1 MRGRVGFSR
10 QVWVTPIYDVVS
22 WAIAVLFAS
31 FLRYQVASNMR
42 LHWRDVLIG
51 MGVCVISQLLVGAV
65 FIYRHRWRIGSF
77 EEVVTV
83 AFVVISVGV
92 ILGIVSAVF
101 IRSGVSYGAVVAA
114 TLFAL
119 VLVLGGRAMYR
130 LIAVATGMRPSDV
143 SSNRAIVF
151 GAGDAGV
158 QVIEALL
165 ASERPPFLPVV
176 LLDDNPSKHHLR
188 IRSLSVV
195 GNRDDIGK
203 VAERFKATMLV
214 IAIANVGAVDILEV
228 AQRAKVAGLEV
239 RILPPLSEM
248 FAGKVR
254 VGDIR
259 SLTVEDLMGRREI
272 DTNVEEIGGYLK
284 DRRVLVTGAGGSIG
298 SELCR
303 QITRF
308 APSSLIMLERD
319 ESALH
324 EVQLAIEG
332 RALLNTRNL
341 VVCDIR
347 DAEALNRVFDEHRPD
362 VVFHAAALKHLSLL
376 EMWPAEALKTNVW
389 GSINVL
395 EACHDHGVGIFVNI
409 STDKAADPISVLG
422 YSKRLAERL
431 TASYHDGEFISVRF
445 GNVLNSRGSFLPA
458 FRKQAAFGGPIT
470 ITDPD
475 VTRYVMTISEA
486 VQLTLQAAARG
497 KSGEVLVLEMG
508 QPVRI
513 TEVARQIVEELKTPI
528 EIVFTGL
535 RPGEKLHES
544 LFGVGDADP
553 RRVHP
558 SITSCSVPPISVS
571 NCWSIEADASP
582 ELVKGALKVLCLADS
597 SELELVDEE
606 YY

>member
-1 MRGRVGFSR
+1 
-10 QVWVTPIYDVVS
+10 VTPIYDVVS
-22 WAIAVLFAS
+22 WAVAILFAS
-31 FLRYQVASNMR
+31 FLRYQVASNMKV
-42 LHWRDVLIG
+42 HWRDVLIG
-51 MGVCVISQLLVGAV
+51 IGVCVISQLLVGAI

-83 AFVVISVGV
+83 ATVVISVGV
-92 ILGIVSAVF
+92 ILGAVSTVF
-101 IRSGVSYGAVVAA
+101 IRSGVSYGAVIAA
-114 TLFAL
+114 TLCAL
-119 VLVLGGRAMYR
+119 VLALGGRAMYR
-130 LIAVATGMRPSDV
+130 LISVATGMRPSDV
-143 SSNRAIVF
+143 SSDRAIVF
-151 GAGDAGV
+151 GAGEAGI

-165 ASERPPFLPVV
+165 ASETTPFLPVV
-176 LLDDNPSKHHLR
+176 LLDDDPSKRHLR

-214 IAIANVGAVDILEV
+214 IAIANVDAVDILEV
-228 AQRAKVAGLEV
+228 AERARDAGLEV

-248 FAGKVR
+248 FAGKVQ

-272 DTNVEEIGGYLK
+272 DTNVEEIGDYLK
-284 DRRVLVTGAGGSIG
+284 DKRVLVTGAGGSIG

-308 APSSLIMLERD
+308 APASLIMLERD

-332 RALLNTRNL
+332 RALLDTRNL

-395 EACHDHGVGIFVNI
+395 EASHNHGVEIFVNI

-431 TASYHDGEFISVRF
+431 TASYHDRAFISVRF

-458 FRKQAAFGGPIT
+458 FRKQAAVGGPIT
-470 ITDPD
+470 VTDPD

-513 TEVARQIVEELKTPI
+513 TDVAKQIVEELETPI

-544 LFGVGDADP
+544 LFGVGDANP
-553 RRVHP
+553 REIHS
-558 SITSCSVPPISVS
+558 SITSCSVPPIPAAV
-571 NCWSIEADASP
+571 CWCIEANASP
-582 ELVKGALKVLCLADS
+582 ERVKEALKTLSLTESSPPVQLA
-597 SELELVDEE
+597 
-606 YY
+606 YF

>member
-1 MRGRVGFSR
+1 MRGIISIPR

-22 WAIAVLFAS
+22 WVIAILFAS
-31 FLRYQVASNMR
+31 FLRYRVASNMTV
-42 LHWRDVLIG
+42 HWRYVLIG
-51 MGVCVISQLLVGAV
+51 IGVCVISQLLVGAI

-83 AFVVISVGV
+83 AAVVISVGA
-92 ILGIVSAVF
+92 ILGIASALF
-101 IRSGVSYGAVVAA
+101 IRSGVSYGAVMVA
-114 TLFAL
+114 TLCAL
-119 VLVLGGRAMYR
+119 VLALGGRAMYR
-130 LIAVATGMRPSDV
+130 LISVATGMRPSDV

-151 GAGDAGV
+151 GAGDAGIK
-158 QVIEALL
+158 VIEALL
-165 ASERPPFLPVV
+165 ASKTPPFLPVA

-332 RALLNTRNL
+332 RALLDTRNL

-347 DAEALNRVFDEHRPD
+347 DAEALNRVFDEHHPD

-395 EACHDHGVGIFVNI
+395 EACHDHGVEIFVNI

-513 TEVARQIVEELKTPI
+513 IDVAKQIVEELETPV

-553 RRVHP
+553 RKIHS
-558 SITSCSVPPISVS
+558 SITSCSVPPIPAAA
-571 NCWSIEADASP
+571 CWLIEANASP
-582 ELVKGALKVLCLADS
+582 ERVKEAMKTLSLTES
-597 SELELVDEE
+597 SPPVQV
-606 YY
+606 

>member
-1 MRGRVGFSR
+1 
-10 QVWVTPIYDVVS
+10 VTPIYDVVS
-22 WAIAVLFAS
+22 WAIAILFAS
-31 FLRYQVASNMR
+31 FLRYRVASNMTV
-42 LHWRDVLIG
+42 HWRYVLIG
-51 MGVCVISQLLVGAV
+51 IGVCVISQLLVGAI

-83 AFVVISVGV
+83 AAVVVSVGV

-101 IRSGVSYGAVVAA
+101 IRSGVSYGAVIAA

-119 VLVLGGRAMYR
+119 VLALSGRATYR
-130 LIAVATGMRPSDV
+130 LVTVATGMGPSNV
-143 SSNRAIVF
+143 SSDRAIVF
-151 GAGDAGV
+151 GAGDAGI

-165 ASERPPFLPVV
+165 ASETPPFLPVV
-176 LLDDNPSKHHLR
+176 LLDDDPSKRHLR

-214 IAIANVGAVDILEV
+214 IAIANVDAVDILEV
-228 AQRAKVAGLEV
+228 AERARDAGLEV

-272 DTNVEEIGGYLK
+272 DTNVEEIGDYLK
-284 DRRVLVTGAGGSIG
+284 DKRVLVTGAGGSIG

-308 APSSLIMLERD
+308 SPASLIMLERD

-332 RALLNTRNL
+332 RALLDTRNL

-395 EACHDHGVGIFVNI
+395 EASHNHGVEIFVNI

-431 TASYHDGEFISVRF
+431 TASYHDGAFISVRF

-458 FRKQAAFGGPIT
+458 FRKQVAVGGPIT
-470 ITDPD
+470 VTDPR
-475 VTRYVMTISEA
+475 VTRFIMTISEA
-486 VQLTLQAAARG
+486 VQLTLQAAACG
-497 KSGEVLVLEMG
+497 KGGEVLVLEMG

-513 TEVARQIVEELKTPI
+513 TDVAKQLVEELATPI

-553 RRVHP
+553 RMIHS
-558 SITSCSVPPISVS
+558 SITSCSVPPIPAAI
-571 NCWSIEADASP
+571 CWRIDANASP
-582 ELVKGALKVLCLADS
+582 EQVKEAMKTLNLTESNPPEQLAY
-597 SELELVDEE
+597 L
-606 YY
+606 

>member
-1 MRGRVGFSR
+1 MYLRSGDSVKIPR
-10 QVWVTPIYDVVS
+10 QVWMAPIYDVVS
-22 WAIAVLFAS
+22 WAIAILFAS
-31 FLRYQVASNMR
+31 YLRYQVVSNQMV
-42 LHWRDVLIG
+42 LWRDVLVG
-51 MGVCVISQLLVGAV
+51 VGVCVIFQLVLGTR
-65 FIYRHRWRIGSF
+65 FIYRNRWRIGSF
-77 EEVVTV
+77 EEEVTV
-83 AFVVISVGV
+83 AVVIIAVGMALT
-92 ILGIVSAVF
+92 ITSAVS
-101 IRSGVSYGAVVAA
+101 IRPGVSFGTDIAT

-119 VLVLGGRAMYR
+119 VLALGGRATYR
-130 LIAVATGMRPSDV
+130 LMTIATGIRPSRPTSD
-143 SSNRAIVF
+143 RAIVF
-151 GAGDAGV
+151 GAGEAGI

-165 ASERPPFLPVV
+165 TTDAPPFLPVV
-176 LLDDNPSKHHLR
+176 LLDDDPAKRNLR

-203 VAERFKATMLV
+203 VAERFRATMLL
-214 IAIANVGAVDILEV
+214 IAVANVNAVDILEV
-228 AQRAKVAGLEV
+228 AERAREAGLEV

-272 DTNVEEIGGYLK
+272 DTNVEEIGDYLK

-308 APSSLIMLERD
+308 TPSSLIMLDRD

-324 EVQLAIEG
+324 EAQLAIEG
-332 RALLNTRNL
+332 RALLDTRNL

-395 EACHDHGVGIFVNI
+395 EASHIHGVGIFVNI

-431 TASYHDGEFISVRF
+431 TASYHDGAFISVRF
-445 GNVLNSRGSFLPA
+445 GNVLTVAVRFSRP
-458 FRKQAAFGGPIT
+458 
-470 ITDPD
+470 
-475 VTRYVMTISEA
+475 SESRR
-486 VQLTLQAAARG
+486 L
-497 KSGEVLVLEMG
+497 SEV
-508 QPVRI
+508 R
-513 TEVARQIVEELKTPI
+513 
-528 EIVFTGL
+528 
-535 RPGEKLHES
+535 
-544 LFGVGDADP
+544 
-553 RRVHP
+553 
-558 SITSCSVPPISVS
+558 
-571 NCWSIEADASP
+571 SP
-582 ELVKGALKVLCLADS
+582 
-597 SELELVDEE
+597 
-606 YY
+606 

>member
-1 MRGRVGFSR
+1 MQGRVSSPR
-10 QVWVTPIYDVVS
+10 QVWVTPIYDAVS
-22 WAIAVLFAS
+22 WAIAILFAS
-31 FLRYQVASNMR
+31 FMRYQVASNMTV
-42 LHWRDVLIG
+42 HWRYVLIG
-51 MGVCVISQLLVGAV
+51 IGVCVISQLLVGAI

-83 AFVVISVGV
+83 AAVVVSVGV
-92 ILGIVSAVF
+92 VLGIVSAVS

-114 TLFAL
+114 TLCAL
-119 VLVLGGRAMYR
+119 VLALGGRATYR
-130 LIAVATGMRPSDV
+130 LISVATGMRPSNV
-143 SSNRAIVF
+143 SKDRAIVF
-151 GAGDAGV
+151 GAGDAGI

-165 ASERPPFLPVV
+165 ANETPPFLPVV
-176 LLDDNPSKHHLR
+176 LLDDDPSKRHLR

-203 VAERFKATMLV
+203 VAERFNATMLV
-214 IAIANVGAVDILEV
+214 IAITNVDAVDILEV
-228 AQRAKVAGLEV
+228 AERARDAGLEV

-272 DTNVEEIGGYLK
+272 DTNVAEIGDYLK
-284 DRRVLVTGAGGSIG
+284 DKRVLVTGAGGSIG

-308 APSSLIMLERD
+308 SPASLIMLERD

-332 RALLNTRNL
+332 RALLDTRNL

-395 EACHDHGVGIFVNI
+395 EASHNHGVEIFVNI

-422 YSKRLAERL
+422 YSKRLAERV
-431 TASYHDGEFISVRF
+431 TASFRNGEFVSVRF
-445 GNVLNSRGSFLPA
+445 GNVLGSRGSFLPT
-458 FRKQAAFGGPIT
+458 FRKQVSNGGPIT
-470 ITDPD
+470 VTDPD
-475 VTRYVMTISEA
+475 VTRFFMTISEA

-497 KSGEVLVLEMG
+497 KGGEVLVLEMG

-513 TEVARQIVEELKTPI
+513 ADVAKQLADEFATPI

-544 LFGVGDADP
+544 LFGVGDANP
-553 RRVHP
+553 REIHS
-558 SITSCSVPPISVS
+558 SITSCSVPPIPAAV
-571 NCWSIEADASP
+571 CWGIEANASP
-582 ELVKGALKVLCLADS
+582 ERVKEALKTLSLTESSPPLQLAY
-597 SELELVDEE
+597 L
-606 YY
+606 

>member
-10 QVWVTPIYDVVS
+10 QVWVAPIYDVVS
-22 WAIAVLFAS
+22 WAVAILFAS
-31 FLRYQVASNMR
+31 FLRYRVASN
-42 LHWRDVLIG
+42 LSVHWRDVLIG
-51 MGVCVISQLLVGAV
+51 IGVCIFSQLLVGAII
-65 FIYRHRWRIGSF
+65 IYRHRWRIGSF

-83 AFVVISVGV
+83 ATVVISVGV
-92 ILGIVSAVF
+92 ILGVVSTVF
-101 IRSGVSYGAVVAA
+101 IRSGVSYGAVIAA

-119 VLVLGGRAMYR
+119 VLALGGRAMYR
-130 LIAVATGMRPSDV
+130 LISVATGMRSSNV
-143 SSNRAIVF
+143 SSDRAIIF
-151 GAGDAGV
+151 GAGDAGI

-165 ASERPPFLPVV
+165 ASETPPFLPVA
-176 LLDDNPSKHHLR
+176 LLDDNPSKRHLR

-195 GNRDDIGK
+195 GNRDDAGK

-214 IAIANVGAVDILEV
+214 IAIANVDAVDILEV
-228 AQRAKVAGLEV
+228 AERARNAGLEV

-259 SLTVEDLMGRREI
+259 SLTVEDLLGRREI
-272 DTNVEEIGGYLK
+272 DTNVEEIGDYLK

-347 DAEALNRVFDEHRPD
+347 DAEALNRVFDEHRPE
-362 VVFHAAALKHLSLL
+362 VVFHAAALKHLPLL

-395 EACHDHGVGIFVNI
+395 EASHTHGVEIFVNI
-409 STDKAADPISVLG
+409 STDKAVDPISVLG
-422 YSKRLAERL
+422 YSKRIAERL
-431 TASYHDGEFISVRF
+431 TASYHDGEYISVRF

-513 TEVARQIVEELKTPI
+513 TDVARQIVEELETPI

-553 RRVHP
+553 CKIHS
-558 SITSCSVPPISVS
+558 SITSCSVPPIAAAD
-571 NCWSIEADASP
+571 CWFIEAKASP
-582 ELVKGALKVLCLADS
+582 ERVKEALKTLSLTES
-597 SELELVDEE
+597 SPPVQV
-606 YY
+606 

>member
-1 MRGRVGFSR
+1 MRSRGGFPR
-10 QVWVTPIYDVVS
+10 QVWVTPVYDVVS
-22 WAIAVLFAS
+22 WALAILFAS
-31 FLRYQVASNMR
+31 FLRYRVASNMKV
-42 LHWRDVLIG
+42 HWRDVLIG
-51 MGVCVISQLLVGAV
+51 IGVCVISQLLIGAI

-83 AFVVISVGV
+83 ATVVTSVGV
-92 ILGIVSAVF
+92 ILGTVSAVF
-101 IRSGVSYGAVVAA
+101 IRSGVSYGAVIAA
-114 TLFAL
+114 TLFAV
-119 VLVLGGRAMYR
+119 VLALGGRAMYR
-130 LIAVATGMRPSDV
+130 LFTVATGMRPSNV
-143 SSNRAIVF
+143 SSHRAIVF
-151 GAGDAGV
+151 GAGEAGIK
-158 QVIEALL
+158 VIEALL
-165 ASERPPFLPVV
+165 ASETPPFLPVV
-176 LLDDNPSKHHLR
+176 LLDDNPSKRHLR

-214 IAIANVGAVDILEV
+214 IAITNVDAVDILEV
-228 AQRAKVAGLEV
+228 AERARDAGLEV

-272 DTNVEEIGGYLK
+272 DTNVEEIGDYLK
-284 DRRVLVTGAGGSIG
+284 DKRVLVTGAGGSIG

-308 APSSLIMLERD
+308 APSSLVMLERD

-324 EVQLAIEG
+324 ELQLAIEG
-332 RALLNTRNL
+332 RALLDTRNL

-347 DAEALNRVFDEHRPD
+347 DAKALNRVFDEHRPD

-395 EACHDHGVGIFVNI
+395 EASHTHGVGIFVNI

-458 FRKQAAFGGPIT
+458 FRKQAAVGGPIT

-513 TEVARQIVEELKTPI
+513 TDVAKQIVEELETPI

-544 LFGVGDADP
+544 LFSVGDADP
-553 RRVHP
+553 RKIHS
-558 SITSCSVPPISVS
+558 SITSCSVPPIAAAV
-571 NCWSIEADASP
+571 CWIIEANASP
-582 ELVKGALKVLCLADS
+582 ERVKEALKALSLTES
-597 SELELVDEE
+597 SPPVRV
-606 YY
+606 